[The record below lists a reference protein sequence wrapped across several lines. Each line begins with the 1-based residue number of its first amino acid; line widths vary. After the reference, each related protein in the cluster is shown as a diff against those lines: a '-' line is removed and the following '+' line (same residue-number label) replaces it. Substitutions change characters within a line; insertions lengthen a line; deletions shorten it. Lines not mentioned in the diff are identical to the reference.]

1 MHAPP
6 SLPILSV
13 GCLAGFMLKDMSGIQ
28 GFVAGGFIYIAT
40 VDIIPVMLQDS
51 GFGWPLIFEI
61 LAMTRQS
68 PLSPIPFFRNGRFC
82 RAFSHNTVAA
92 LSNHDSGHR
101 GRRASAGHYRCKAF
115 F

>member
-1 MHAPP
+1 MRASNHSMHTPP
-6 SLPILSV
+6 LPLPILSV

-68 PLSPIPFFRNGRFC
+68 PLSSIPLLELADSAVHFRRTRSRHC
-82 RAFSHNTVAA
+82 
-92 LSNHDSGHR
+92 
-101 GRRASAGHYRCKAF
+101 
-115 F
+115 

>member
-1 MHAPP
+1 MPPP

-68 PLSPIPFFRNGRFC
+68 PLSSIPLLELADSAVHFRRTRSRHC
-82 RAFSHNTVAA
+82 
-92 LSNHDSGHR
+92 
-101 GRRASAGHYRCKAF
+101 
-115 F
+115 